1 MPSLHL
7 LHCLNYA
14 AGVEVR
20 IAEFGDSILNYS
32 TTALDAKH
40 HEGTTTSD
48 VEIAI
53 GGMTT
58 FPVSSGS

>member
-1 MPSLHL
+1 MRPGWKSTL
-7 LHCLNYA
+7 LNS
-14 AGVEVR
+14 E
-20 IAEFGDSILNYS
+20 DSILNYS